1 MMNNNRQMLQKGQNL
16 EIYKIVVLKNK
27 MENEKLGSLMID
39 DEKGNIV
46 NEKIVL
52 TKKINISLM
61 QREGL
66 KGTRQ
71 MVGRVRKERVASLSG

>member
-1 MMNNNRQMLQKGQNL
+1 MLQKGQIL

-27 MENEKLGSLMID
+27 MENEKLESLMID